1 MDKGKELDSHSQSDY
16 CQQPSSFGK
25 RCKGL
30 YFTANHINQIT
41 VHKNNGH
48 LSPQNIMQQWYDY
61 LLSKKNKRATG
72 VKSA

>member
-48 LSPQNIMQQWYDY
+48 LFVD
-61 LLSKKNKRATG
+61 
-72 VKSA
+72 KSTKHNVAMV